1 MLYDIKRIIIYIFF
15 SSSILVGYAF
25 DENASG
31 GAKLD
36 YNFFLPY
43 LNLLSE
49 NFSNGINAYIS
60 NAGSSIHSPVFH
72 IIISFIYKIIED
84 LEILRIIYIIISCF
98 LPYLFYCILREK
110 FNIHKNTLFIF
121 SLVIFFS
128 PYFRSSAIW
137 LLGDNLSL
145 IFFGLSIYFFNKF
158 FLNKSKNLKNIFL
171 CMFFLILCSYIR
183 YYYCIFSIYY
193 LFYFFKKIS
202 LKNFLLIIFFSLIL
216 SLPAIFYFFYIF
228 LNFDFFITIKNYSKL
243 NYYSNSL
250 IILSIF
256 LLYFLPFL
264 ILQKELFFKYLVEE
278 KKIILLFFFIIF
290 SFFILDFMFFEN
302 LINFSERGGG
312 VFLKFSNMIM
322 INTSLFLSTT
332 TFFSI
337 IIFDFYSLKK
347 RVQNYFLLLFLILS
361 FPIFTI
367 YQKYFDPLFFLFFF
381 GLITSKFHKKNLTK
395 KSSVIFL
402 LSYFLSFLSFSIIYY
417 SNLNL

>member
-1 MLYDIKRIIIYIFF
+1 MFYDIKKIIIYIFF
-15 SSSILVGYAF
+15 SSSILIGYAL

-43 LNLLSE
+43 LNLLSD
-49 NFSNGINAYIS
+49 NFQNGIIAYLS

-84 LEILRIIYIIISCF
+84 LETLRIMYIIISCF
-98 LPYLFYCILREK
+98 LPYLFYCILKEK
-110 FNIHKNTLFIF
+110 FNIRRNILFYF
-121 SLVIFFS
+121 SLIIFFS

-145 IFFGLSIYFFNKF
+145 IFFGLSIFFFNKF
-158 FLNKSKNLKNIFL
+158 FLNKSKNLKNVFL

-183 YYYCIFSIYY
+183 YYYCVFSIYY
-193 LFYFFKKIS
+193 LFHFFKKIS
-202 LKNFLLIIFFSLIL
+202 FKNFLLIIFFSLIL
-216 SLPAIFYFFYIF
+216 SLPALFYFFYIF
-228 LNFDFFITIKNYSKL
+228 LNFEFFITVKNYSKL

-250 IILSIF
+250 VILSIF
-256 LLYFLPFL
+256 LLYLLPFL
-264 ILQKELFFKYLVEE
+264 ILQKKLFFKYLAEE
-278 KKIILLFFFIIF
+278 KKIILLFFFIIIT
-290 SFFILDFMFFEN
+290 FFILDFMFFDN

-312 VFLKFSNMIM
+312 VFLKISDLIM
-322 INTSLFLSTT
+322 INTPLFLSITA
-332 TFFSI
+332 FFSI
-337 IIFDFYSLKK
+337 IIFDLYSLKK
-347 RVQNYFLLLFLILS
+347 RIQNYLLLLFLILS

-381 GLITSKFHKKNLTK
+381 GLITSEFHEKNLTN
-395 KSSVIFL
+395 KSSVIFI
-402 LSYFLSFLSFSIIYY
+402 LSYFLSFLTFSIIYY